1 MYEHG
6 GDSYRYPDFT
16 DFSANINLLGAPEC
30 AVERARAALDG
41 ITHYPQVGCD
51 RLRQAIAE
59 LEQAEPQEIICGN
72 GAAEVIFSLVLALK
86 PRKAMVFAPA
96 FQEYEQALKSV
107 DCQVIREYLS
117 PEQGFRITEHSLAQA
132 DDTIDMVFVCNPNNP
147 TGRLIPPALLERI
160 FEICRKRKIRLFVDE
175 CFLELSDGGR
185 EASLAGRL
193 LEYPGLFLL
202 KAFTKSYGMA
212 GLRLGYCL
220 SGDRALLAEMSRRGQ
235 PWNVSLPAQAAGV
248 AALRETAFLEEARE
262 LIARE
267 RPRLAAELKKLGFR
281 VCPSQANYLLF
292 YSRTELCAPLLERGV
307 LIRNCSNY
315 AGLEAGWYR
324 AAVRKPE
331 ENRRL
336 LEVLEEILAQAA
348 DGKNADSYGGAPW
361 QRIS

>member
-1 MYEHG
+1 
-6 GDSYRYPDFT
+6 
-16 DFSANINLLGAPEC
+16 
-30 AVERARAALDG
+30 
-41 ITHYPQVGCD
+41 
-51 RLRQAIAE
+51 
-59 LEQAEPQEIICGN
+59 
-72 GAAEVIFSLVLALK
+72 
-86 PRKAMVFAPA
+86 
-96 FQEYEQALKSV
+96 
-107 DCQVIREYLS
+107 
-117 PEQGFRITEHSLAQA
+117 
-132 DDTIDMVFVCNPNNP
+132 
-147 TGRLIPPALLERI
+147 
-160 FEICRKRKIRLFVDE
+160 
-175 CFLELSDGGR
+175 
-185 EASLAGRL
+185 
-193 LEYPGLFLL
+193 
-202 KAFTKSYGMA
+202 MA